1 MGLRSWF
8 NRVVLSK
15 EAVTSRARAESG
27 QFKADDPATKGENE
41 AYVTSYKKKVRLAKK
56 AKPVKKA
63 KPKTT
68 KSAFIPRAEPKKA
81 RKARKRG

>member
-56 AKPVKKA
+56 AKP
-63 KPKTT
+63 KTT